1 MRKPLI
7 AAAALLALGGT
18 AFAADPIRIGLV
30 LPYSAGP
37 FVPIANEMTE
47 AFMMALEERGMEI
60 DGHKIEVLKE
70 DTTHKPDI
78 AQAKAKKLVFED
90 KAALLVGPVA
100 SNELTALFD
109 FAGQSKTPLVIPNA
123 GDNEVTGEKC
133 SPWVLRSSFS
143 NDQIVREMGPWLLK
157 KGYKS
162 AYLIAFDYKAGH
174 QLMDGFKGPYEKAGG
189 KIAGE
194 SFPPFGPI
202 ADFGPYLA
210 KIKEAK
216 PDAVFTFFA
225 GPPATAFVKQY
236 AEFGLKDAIK
246 LTGTGWLI
254 SPLNLPQEGAA
265 AAGVIGI
272 LNYVPAIDTPVNE
285 AFQKKWQ
292 AAHGGRVASEFAA
305 QGYDTALLIHA
316 ALDAVKGKTGDKAA
330 LVKAMHGVTVQGT
343 RGPLKIDP
351 KTNNVIQDIFI
362 YEAKQAGAGID
373 LTVLDKIP
381 QVQDPPNGCKLG

>member
-1 MRKPLI
+1 MRKILLAATALAF
-7 AAAALLALGGT
+7 AAAP

-47 AFMMALEERGMEI
+47 AFLMALQEQGMEI
-60 DGHKIEVLKE
+60 AGRKIEIVKE
-70 DTTHKPDI
+70 DTTHKPDV

-109 FAGQSKTPLVIPNA
+109 FASQSKTPLVIPNA

-133 SPWVLRSSFS
+133 SPWVVRTSFS
-143 NDQIVREMGPWLLK
+143 NDQIVRDMGPWMVK

-174 QLMDGFKGPYEKAGG
+174 QLMGGFKAGFEKAGG

-194 SFPPFGPI
+194 SYPPFGPI
-202 ADFGPYLA
+202 SDFGPYFA
-210 KIKEAK
+210 KVKDAK

-236 AEFGLKDAIK
+236 AEFGLKGDIK
-246 LTGTGWLI
+246 LAAPGWLV
-254 SPLNLPQEGAA
+254 SPLNLPQQGEAA
-265 AAGVIGI
+265 ADIIGV
-272 LNYVPAIDTPVNE
+272 LNYVPAIDTAVNK
-285 AFQKKWQ
+285 AFQEKWR
-292 AAHGGRVASEFAA
+292 AAHGGRTASEFAA
-305 QGYDTALLIHA
+305 QGYDTAKLLHA
-316 ALDAVKGKTGDKAA
+316 ALTKAGGKTDDKAA
-330 LVKAMHGVTVQGT
+330 LVKAMHAVTVEGT

-351 KTNNVIQDIFI
+351 KTNNVVQDIFI
-362 YEAKQAGAGID
+362 YETKKSGD
-373 LTVLDKIP
+373 KVDFTVIDKIP